1 MNSLSRPSTWIFLLL
16 LILIVPML
24 PFMTNLLMA
33 SIDPHVLP
41 SWEFGYYGDLHRV
54 KRQIMESGCAEAVQL
69 GAYNPDLEL
78 EEVELKVKTKWG
90 RNRSI
95 DFDAS
100 KDYAADVKQQIDR
113 LCHPPT

>member
-1 MNSLSRPSTWIFLLL
+1 MNPFARPSTWIFLVFVMLL
-16 LILIVPML
+16 APVL
-24 PFMTNLLMA
+24 PFVTNLLA
-33 SIDPHVLP
+33 SNIDPDIWP

-54 KRQIMESGCAEAVQL
+54 KRQIMESGCAETIQL
-69 GAYNPDLEL
+69 GAHNRDLQL

-90 RNRSI
+90 SNRSI

-113 LCHPPT
+113 LCQPPT